1 MKNRPQKILS
11 IMKSHSF
18 RVITICGLLIV
29 LFTFLLFNYKN
40 VVEFCSAI
48 IGALRPFITGCIIAF
63 ALNRPV
69 MKFYNWLKAKKT
81 DWKNEKIP
89 FRLSITAVYLISVS
103 ALIAVV
109 CVVIPQ
115 ISRSIGMFIEN
126 FDLYYMNLKN
136 FLSHLLEKINLGW
149 LESMNILDK
158 IYGLTRYVPSL
169 LSKTFDMTANIFSV
183 LVDFVLGIVFSVY
196 ILSDREKL
204 LRQLKS
210 LFSALLPEKIYSKTY
225 NFLSLVNET
234 FMGFLCGQFTEALIV
249 GALCFIG
256 MLILRFEYPLLISV
270 IIGLTNIIPVL
281 GPFIGTVPCVLILLL
296 VNPYHAIWFTVFVVI
311 LQQVESNFIYP
322 RVVGNSVGLPAMWV
336 LFAVVTGG
344 SLFGIWGMVIGIP
357 AVSVIYSSVKKFVH
371 KKQKN
376 HF

>member
-1 MKNRPQKILS
+1 MRNKPQKILS
-11 IMKSHSF
+11 VMKSHSF
-18 RVITICGLLIV
+18 RVITVCGLFIV
-29 LFTFLLFNYKN
+29 LFTFLLFNYRN
-40 VVEFCSAI
+40 VAEFFSAI
-48 IGALRPFITGCIIAF
+48 MSALRPFITGCIIAF

-69 MKFYNWLKAKKT
+69 MKLYSWLKAEKNN
-81 DWKNEKIP
+81 WKNEKIP
-89 FRLSITAVYLISVS
+89 FRLSITAVYLISIS

-183 LVDFVLGIVFSVY
+183 LIDFILGIVFSVY
-196 ILSDREKL
+196 ILSDKERL
-204 LRQLKS
+204 LHQFKS
-210 LFSALLPEKIYSKTY
+210 LFCALLPEKVYLKSCD
-225 NFLSLVNET
+225 FLSLLNET

-249 GALCFIG
+249 GVLCFIG
-256 MLILRFEYPLLISV
+256 MLIFGFEYPLLISV
-270 IIGLTNIIPVL
+270 IIGLTNVIPVL

-296 VNPYHAIWFTVFVVI
+296 VNPYHAIWFTVFIII
-311 LQQVESNFIYP
+311 LQQVESNLIYP
-322 RVVGNSVGLPAMWV
+322 KVVGNSVGLPAMWV

-357 AVSVIYSSVKKFVH
+357 AVSVVYSSIKKFVH
-371 KKQKN
+371 ERQEN
-376 HF
+376 HL